1 MAQSAKRAQSALG
14 LLCLAENVGL
24 AFGYS
29 SGGASHPR
37 LVAEGARKRSA
48 AGRRV
53 RSTPPTDEYAKR
65 RAIHQFFGDKNSD
78 FDAISLFF
86 RKTATKS
93 ADLNP
98 FKLVADLQQIRYVE
112 AESVV
117 VIYMIPALYGVIIY
131 TYLSYYHT

>member
-1 MAQSAKRAQSALG
+1 MDSTSHYTFRVLPSMI
-14 LLCLAENVGL
+14 V

-53 RSTPPTDEYAKR
+53 RSTPPPDEYAKR
-65 RAIHQFFGDKNSD
+65 RAIHQFFGDKNRD

-86 RKTATKS
+86 RKTATNT

-98 FKLVADLQQIRYVE
+98 PVCERQN
-112 AESVV
+112 
-117 VIYMIPALYGVIIY
+117 IPDF
-131 TYLSYYHT
+131 

>member
-14 LLCLAENVGL
+14 LLCLDGNVGL
-24 AFGYS
+24 AFAYS

-53 RSTPPTDEYAKR
+53 RSTPPTDEWAKR
-65 RAIHQFFGDKNSD
+65 RATHQFFGDKNRD

-86 RKTATKS
+86 RKTASKS
-93 ADLNP
+93 SDLNP
-98 FKLVADLQQIRYVE
+98 FKLVADFLQIDSSNERQI
-112 AESVV
+112 
-117 VIYMIPALYGVIIY
+117 IPSFWISFLGKV
-131 TYLSYYHT
+131 

>member
-1 MAQSAKRAQSALG
+1 MPPSTAI
-14 LLCLAENVGL
+14 

-65 RAIHQFFGDKNSD
+65 RAIHQFLGDKNSD

-86 RKTATKS
+86 RKTASKS
-93 ADLNP
+93 SDLNP
-98 FKLVADLQQIRYVE
+98 FMVVADFQQVDPSNERQN
-112 AESVV
+112 
-117 VIYMIPALYGVIIY
+117 
-131 TYLSYYHT
+131 TLSFWV